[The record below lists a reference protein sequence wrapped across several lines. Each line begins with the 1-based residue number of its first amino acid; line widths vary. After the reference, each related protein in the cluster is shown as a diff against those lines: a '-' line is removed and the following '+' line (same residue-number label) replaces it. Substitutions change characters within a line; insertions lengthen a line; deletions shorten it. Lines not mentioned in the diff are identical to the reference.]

1 MDNLTVPIAPNI
13 SVLING
19 VPLGGVSH
27 FSEKT
32 VRDLKM
38 LRSLGSTENRGF
50 YRGAE
55 EYILRLHY
63 IMPLNSLLTDAQWDV
78 HDLQDFTVKINL
90 EDRAIVFD
98 SCEYESVETSCDAA
112 DCMRCEAV
120 IHALH
125 RTETR

>member
-1 MDNLTVPIAPNI
+1 MAYFTVPTAPNI
-13 SVLING
+13 SVMING
-19 VPLGGVSH
+19 IPLGAIEH

-32 VRDLKM
+32 VRDLKL
-38 LRSLGSTENRGF
+38 LRSLASAENREF

-78 HDLQDFTVKINL
+78 HDLQNFEVRINL
-90 EDRAIVFD
+90 IDHAIVFD
-98 SCEYESVETSCDAA
+98 SCEYESVETSCDVAGSLT
-112 DCMRCEAV
+112 CEAV